1 MRTFE
6 DDTGRR
12 WHAAVAE
19 HPGHDYKGRFFLR
32 LVLEGEE
39 GGGRDVVLKD
49 VRWNSLQTARRTLGT
64 MSDVELRRRL
74 RQALGRASSALE
86 TTQPR

>member
-12 WHAAVAE
+12 WEAAVAE
-19 HPGHDYKGRFFLR
+19 RPGHDYKGRFFLR
-32 LVLEGEE
+32 LVP
-39 GGGRDVVLKD
+39 GGDERGAREVTLKD
-49 VRWNSLQTARRTLGT
+49 VRWNSLETATRTLET

-74 RQALGRASSALE
+74 RQALGRAPSAIAA
-86 TTQPR
+86 P